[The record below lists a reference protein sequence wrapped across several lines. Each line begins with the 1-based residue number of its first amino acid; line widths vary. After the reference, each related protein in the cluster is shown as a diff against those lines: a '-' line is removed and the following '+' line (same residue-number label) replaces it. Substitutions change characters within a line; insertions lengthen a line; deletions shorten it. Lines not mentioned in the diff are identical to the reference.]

1 MDIARS
7 VRRGGE
13 TQTADQK
20 SDDLFQHLIT
30 GIADVAK
37 PVVLPWRTAGFLF
50 LNGTGGRSCDFFS
63 PLPSPI
69 GDLSMTFVLLAT
81 SSVLA
86 ALLALGWAKELR
98 LRRALQNL
106 MNRLLTR
113 WRHAHDETLNPS
125 TPSPFAD
132 VARNDRR
139 MR

>member
-1 MDIARS
+1 
-7 VRRGGE
+7 
-13 TQTADQK
+13 
-20 SDDLFQHLIT
+20 
-30 GIADVAK
+30 
-37 PVVLPWRTAGFLF
+37 
-50 LNGTGGRSCDFFS
+50 
-63 PLPSPI
+63 
-69 GDLSMTFVLLAT
+69 MTFVLIAV

-125 TPSPFAD
+125 TPSSFPD